1 MPNGD
6 AELRTL
12 SAPGRWPRILPFLG
26 AVVGG
31 ALEALA
37 AVRGQRDVHLEIDL
51 PEDPL
56 VVLGDRDQLER
67 VVINLLDNA
76 FKFTPVG
83 GHARLS
89 ADLDGEQVRLTVSDT
104 GIPEDEIDQIFEQFF
119 RSSRSHERQSQG
131 TGLGL
136 AITKT
141 IVERHGG
148 RIWATPATGQ
158 GTVVTCLLPHR
169 PTTG

>member
-1 MPNGD
+1 MD
-6 AELRTL
+6 A
-12 SAPGRWPRILPFLG
+12 
-26 AVVGG
+26 
-31 ALEALA
+31 
-37 AVRGQRDVHLEIDL
+37 
-51 PEDPL
+51 
-56 VVLGDRDQLER
+56 
-67 VVINLLDNA
+67 
-76 FKFTPVG
+76 G

-104 GIPEDEIDQIFEQFF
+104 GMGIPEDEIDQIFERFF
-119 RSSRSHERQSQG
+119 RSSRSHERQSRG
-131 TGLGL
+131 TGL
-136 AITKT
+136 AITRT